1 MLRSVEGF
9 HRVFGLGFLILLL
22 VCILAWIVLKAKLE
36 GKRVCYFLFREYDP
50 REAEAKEIL
59 FISWGNLLSSEWLY
73 LRNDP
78 LRGKRQRSL
87 FTEEFVHSLF
97 LSHIS

>member
-36 GKRVCYFLFREYDP
+36 GKRVCYFLFREYDRSQRMYVP
-50 REAEAKEIL
+50 TPDKLNSVASNRLYPDSPTWKFKFLITVL
-59 FISWGNLLSSEWLY
+59 DFSHSSSTSKSKL
-73 LRNDP
+73 
-78 LRGKRQRSL
+78 GK
-87 FTEEFVHSLF
+87 
-97 LSHIS
+97 